1 MNLVEDVEI
10 VFGVLGSLGNFDLE
24 NYTSQKETCL
34 PTMDVQ
40 GLLLAT
46 FSCRE
51 IVKHSQLQNR
61 LSEEIADA
69 PCMEYTSLHLP

>member
-1 MNLVEDVEI
+1 MWKLF
-10 VFGVLGSLGNFDLE
+10 FGVLGSLGNFELE
-24 NYTSQKETCL
+24 NYTYQKETCL

-51 IVKHSQLQNR
+51 IVKHSQPRNR

-69 PCMEYTSLHLP
+69 PYMEYTSLHLP